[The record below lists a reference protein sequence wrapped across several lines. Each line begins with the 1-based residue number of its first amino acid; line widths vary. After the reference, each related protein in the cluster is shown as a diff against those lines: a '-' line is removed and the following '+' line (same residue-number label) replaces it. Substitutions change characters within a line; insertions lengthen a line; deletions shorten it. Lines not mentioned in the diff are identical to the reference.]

1 MMLNGIFEL
10 SMIFQD
16 LGNMFFFAQCKAL
29 RNKTFNIAKNRKY
42 DGYQRAFVSLFCK
55 FFNKKTSAG
64 TVKNEVI
71 CNEELAEE
79 LCKNKH

>member
-1 MMLNGIFEL
+1 MVFL
-10 SMIFQD
+10 SFLWYSRTWEIC
-16 LGNMFFFAQCKAL
+16 FFFAQCKAL
-29 RNKTFNIAKNRKY
+29 RDKTFNIAKNRKC

-55 FFNKKTSAG
+55 FFNKKTSGG